1 MGLGLDIRREDRD
14 GEAAV
19 LPLVNVVFLLLA
31 FFIIAGQ
38 LTRLPPFEVNPP
50 AVAAD
55 PVDTAPQVTIHIARD
70 GRLAIDSRV
79 IGRVRLEQ
87 RLAEMVGREVSPRIK
102 IVADGRIDANT
113 VITLLTRMRAA
124 GVETAE
130 LTTRQP

>member
-1 MGLGLDIRREDRD
+1 MGLGLDTRRKERD

-19 LPLVNVVFLLLA
+19 LPLINIVFLLLA

-55 PVDTAPQVTIHIARD
+55 PLDTPPEVKIHIARD
-70 GRLAIDSRV
+70 GTLAINARLTSRA
-79 IGRVRLEQ
+79 RLER
-87 RLAEMVGREVSPRIK
+87 RLAEMVGREATPRIQ
-102 IVADGRIDANT
+102 IVADGEVDANT
-113 VITLLTRMRAA
+113 VITLLKRMSAA
-124 GVETAE
+124 GAEAAE